1 MLKKKKIKN
10 NYFFNNKYKY
20 KMININIKIFLWR
33 KYLLVYKNLIHFF
46 LYNTIFFSNKIWV
59 KLNKKIYGINIFY
72 SKAELELYIFL
83 FKLNGIS
90 YKELFGFSNDKWYN
104 KYKLI

>member
-1 MLKKKKIKN
+1 MLKEKKNYKVKIFYWKKK
-10 NYFFNNKYKY
+10 
-20 KMININIKIFLWR
+20 
-33 KYLLVYKNLIHFF
+33 LLVYKNLINFF
-46 LYNTIFFSNKIWV
+46 LYNTIFFSNKIWINLD
-59 KLNKKIYGINIFY
+59 KRIYGINIFY

-83 FKLNGIS
+83 FKFYGMS